1 MKAKHIT
8 TIAIIGALIFTTPNF
23 GAKDNPITS
32 MLMSNWNRARNW
44 SNSFYNTCRNVGV
57 LATLYAAVGIYDFN
71 KITGLDEPQLNTY
84 NPGELQNAID
94 RIKIMGIHNKWP
106 KKLEEM
112 YMHLQGKY
120 VQALHNESAAAEEKK
135 MIEEV
140 DTSYDEKKVAEE
152 VEEMIRAQRAAQQK
166 K

>member
-8 TIAIIGALIFTTPNF
+8 TIALIGALIFTSPNYA
-23 GAKDNPITS
+23 AKNNPVTS
-32 MLMSNWNRARNW
+32 MLMSNWNKARTW
-44 SNSFYNTCRNVGV
+44 SNSFYITCRDVGV

-71 KITGLDEPQLNTY
+71 RITGLNETTLNTY
-84 NPGELQNAID
+84 NPDELQHAID
-94 RIKIMGIHNKWP
+94 RIKILGAHSKWP

-112 YMHLQGKY
+112 YMQLQGKY
-120 VQALHNESAAAEEKK
+120 VQAMHNESAAAEEQKEK
-135 MIEEV
+135 EEIEQ
-140 DTSYDEKKVAEE
+140 SYDETKVAQE